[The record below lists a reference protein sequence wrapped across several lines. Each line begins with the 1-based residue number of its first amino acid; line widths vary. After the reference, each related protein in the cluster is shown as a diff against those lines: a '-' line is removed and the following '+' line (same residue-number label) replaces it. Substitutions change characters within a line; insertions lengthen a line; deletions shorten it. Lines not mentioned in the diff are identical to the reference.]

1 MAHDPPPRKQTR
13 RAPEVTAPTKRQR
26 ATHAR
31 PGAQRP
37 EPSSSQAAGEQYRDI
52 IELAPDALLAVDSD
66 GRIRLVNQQTER
78 MFGYAREEL
87 LGQPIETLI
96 PERSRAG
103 HRRLRAGYMADPH
116 TRPMGM
122 DLPLFG
128 RRRDGSEFPVEI
140 GLSPLR
146 AGDARA
152 EFAVVAIVRDITE
165 RRRIEAERAAAEAA
179 NQELRKL
186 QTITEAGLHTGVF
199 QVEMDDLLPA
209 LLARIRQVMAVDN
222 VALLL
227 AAPGEETLTL
237 TLAQGAEE
245 LLTGQVRIPFGEGV
259 AGRIAATRTPL
270 IVDDLRM
277 VEVVNPLLSEKF
289 RSLAGAPLLV
299 DTRLIGVLHVA
310 SVTARRFTDTDIRL
324 LQLVAQRVASLIE
337 QARLYAEEQTSRRE
351 AEMARVNAEASRELS
366 QRLDEF
372 VGVASHD
379 IRTPVAVIRG
389 NIQQAQREFDQ
400 LLANEALDM
409 AHDDV
414 RAVRE
419 SLVEAGAG
427 ADRLTRL
434 VDMLFDI
441 VRARNGKLELQ
452 MALCDLADIISA
464 TVEAQRIATPSRALH
479 LELPDERPA
488 LVHADADRL
497 GQVLNNYLS
506 NAIKYSPDT
515 SIITTRLEVYG
526 NKAIVSVQD
535 EGPGLPWTEQ
545 SRVWEMF
552 HRAPGVNVQS
562 ATAKAASLGLGLH
575 VCKQII
581 ELHHGQV
588 GVESVEGQG
597 STFWFSLAQAINA
610 QT

>member
-1 MAHDPPPRKQTR
+1 VAHDPPPRRQTR
-13 RAPEVTAPTKRQR
+13 RAPEATATIRQKR
-26 ATHAR
+26 ATRAR

-37 EPSSSQAAGEQYRDI
+37 ETPSAHVAGEQYHDI

-66 GRIRLVNQQTER
+66 GRIALVNQQTER
-78 MFGYAREEL
+78 VFGYAREEL
-87 LGQPIETLI
+87 LGQPIEALI
-96 PERSRAG
+96 PERSRAA
-103 HRRLRAGYMADPH
+103 HRHLRAGYMAGPH

-140 GLSPLR
+140 GLSPLQ
-146 AGDARA
+146 AGS

-186 QTITEAGLHTGVF
+186 QTITEAGLHTGLF

-222 VALLL
+222 AALLL

-245 LLTGQVRIPFGEGV
+245 RLTGQVRIPFGEGV
-259 AGRIAATRTPL
+259 AGRIAATRAPL
-270 IVDDLRM
+270 IVDDLRT
-277 VEVVNPLLSEKF
+277 VEVANPLLREKF

-310 SVTARRFTDTDIRL
+310 SVTERRFTDTDIRL

-372 VGVASHD
+372 VSVASHD

-419 SLVEAGAG
+419 SLAEAGAG

-452 MALCDLADIISA
+452 MALCDLAEIVSA
-464 TVEAQRIATPSRALH
+464 TVEAQRIATPSRAIQ
-479 LELPDERPA
+479 LELPEERPV
-488 LVHADADRL
+488 LVRADADRL

-581 ELHHGQV
+581 DLHHGQV
-588 GVESVEGQG
+588 GVESVDGQG
-597 STFWFSLAQAINA
+597 STFWFSLALTADA
-610 QT
+610 QP

>member
-1 MAHDPPPRKQTR
+1 MAHDPPPRRQTR
-13 RAPEVTAPTKRQR
+13 RAPEATAPTKRQR

-78 MFGYAREEL
+78 MFGYAREKL
-87 LGQPIETLI
+87 LGQPIEALI

-103 HRRLRAGYMADPH
+103 HRRLRAGYMAEPH

-140 GLSPLR
+140 GLSPLG
-146 AGDARA
+146 AGS

-199 QVEMDDLLPA
+199 QVEMDNLLPA
-209 LLARIRQVMAVDN
+209 LLARVRQVMAVDN
-222 VALLL
+222 AALLL
-227 AAPGEETLTL
+227 AAPGEVTLTL

-245 LLTGQVRIPFGEGV
+245 RLTGQVRIPFGEGV
-259 AGRIAATRTPL
+259 AGRIAATRAPL
-270 IVDDLRM
+270 IVDDLRT
-277 VEVVNPLLSEKF
+277 VEVVNPLLREKF

-310 SVTARRFTDTDIRL
+310 SVTERRFTDTDIRL

-337 QARLYAEEQTSRRE
+337 QARLYAEEQASRRE
-351 AEMARVNAEASRELS
+351 AEIARVNAEASRELS

-372 VGVASHD
+372 VSVASHD

-409 AHDDV
+409 AHADV

-419 SLVEAGAG
+419 SLAEAGAG

-452 MALCDLADIISA
+452 MALCNLDEIVSA
-464 TVEAQRIATPSRALH
+464 TVEAQRIATPSRALR
-479 LELPDERPA
+479 LELPDERPV

-515 SIITTRLEVYG
+515 SVITTRLEVYG
-526 NKAIVSVQD
+526 SKAIVSVQD

-597 STFWFSLAQAINA
+597 STFWFSLALAADA
-610 QT
+610 QP

>member
-1 MAHDPPPRKQTR
+1 MAHDPPPRRQTR
-13 RAPEVTAPTKRQR
+13 RAPEATATTRRQR
-26 ATHAR
+26 STRAR
-31 PGAQRP
+31 PGAGRT
-37 EPSSSQAAGEQYRDI
+37 ETSSAHAAGGQYRDI

-66 GRIRLVNQQTER
+66 GRITLVNQQTER

-103 HRRLRAGYMADPH
+103 HRRLRAGYMAEPH

-140 GLSPLR
+140 GLSPLQ
-146 AGDARA
+146 AGS
-152 EFAVVAIVRDITE
+152 EFAVAAIVRDITE

-186 QTITEAGLHTGVF
+186 QTITESGLHTGVL

-209 LLARIRQVMAVDN
+209 LLARVRQVMAVDN
-222 VALLL
+222 AALLL

-245 LLTGQVRIPFGEGV
+245 RLTGQVRIPFGEGV
-259 AGRIAATRTPL
+259 AGRIAATRAPL
-270 IVDDLRM
+270 IVDDLRT
-277 VEVVNPLLSEKF
+277 VEVVNPLLHEKF
-289 RSLAGAPLLV
+289 RSLAGAPLLI

-351 AEMARVNAEASRELS
+351 AEMARVNAEAARELS

-372 VGVASHD
+372 VSVASHD

-400 LLANEALDM
+400 LLANEAFDM

-419 SLVEAGAG
+419 SLTEAGAG

-452 MALCDLADIISA
+452 MALCDLAEIVSA
-464 TVEAQRIATPSRALH
+464 TVEAQRIATPSRAIQ
-479 LELPDERPA
+479 LELPEERPV

-506 NAIKYSPDT
+506 NAIKYSPDI
-515 SIITTRLEVYG
+515 SVITTRLEVYG

-552 HRAPGVNVQS
+552 HRAPGINVQS

-597 STFWFSLAQAINA
+597 STFWFSLTLFANAQA
-610 QT
+610 

>member
-1 MAHDPPPRKQTR
+1 VAHDPPSRRQTR
-13 RAPEVTAPTKRQR
+13 RAPEATTTTKRQR
-26 ATHAR
+26 AIHAR

-37 EPSSSQAAGEQYRDI
+37 ERSSAHAAGEQYRDI

-66 GRIRLVNQQTER
+66 GRIALVNQQTER

-87 LGQPIETLI
+87 LGQPIEALI
-96 PERSRAG
+96 PERSRSA
-103 HRRLRAGYMADPH
+103 HRHLRAGYMAEPH

-140 GLSPLR
+140 GLSPLH
-146 AGDARA
+146 AGA
-152 EFAVVAIVRDITE
+152 EFAIVAIVRDITE
-165 RRRIEAERAAAEAA
+165 RRLIEAERTAAEAA

-186 QTITEAGLHTGVF
+186 QTITEAGLHTGVL

-209 LLARIRQVMAVDN
+209 LLARVRQVMAVDN
-222 VALLL
+222 AALLL

-237 TLAQGAEE
+237 SLAQGAEE
-245 LLTGQVRIPFGEGV
+245 RLTGQVRIPFGEGV
-259 AGRIAATRTPL
+259 AGRIAATRASL
-270 IVDDLRM
+270 IVDDLRT
-277 VEVVNPLLSEKF
+277 VEVVNPLLREEF

-310 SVTARRFTDTDIRL
+310 SATERRFTDTDIRL
-324 LQLVAQRVASLIE
+324 LELVAQRVASLIE

-372 VGVASHD
+372 VSVASHD

-419 SLVEAGAG
+419 SLTEAGAG

-452 MALCDLADIISA
+452 MASCDLAEIVSA
-464 TVEAQRIATPSRALH
+464 TVEAQRIATPSRVLQ
-479 LELPDERPA
+479 LELPGERPV

-497 GQVLNNYLS
+497 GQVLNNFLS

-515 SIITTRLEVYG
+515 SVITIRLEVYG
-526 NKAIVSVQD
+526 DKAIVSVQD

-562 ATAKAASLGLGLH
+562 ATAKAASLGLGLY

-597 STFWFSLAQAINA
+597 STFWFSLALTADA

>member
-1 MAHDPPPRKQTR
+1 
-13 RAPEVTAPTKRQR
+13 
-26 ATHAR
+26 
-31 PGAQRP
+31 
-37 EPSSSQAAGEQYRDI
+37 
-52 IELAPDALLAVDSD
+52 
-66 GRIRLVNQQTER
+66 
-78 MFGYAREEL
+78 
-87 LGQPIETLI
+87 
-96 PERSRAG
+96 
-103 HRRLRAGYMADPH
+103 
-116 TRPMGM
+116 MGM

-140 GLSPLR
+140 GLSPLG
-146 AGDARA
+146 ADS

-209 LLARIRQVMAVDN
+209 LLARVRQVMAVDN
-222 VALLL
+222 AALLL
-227 AAPGEETLTL
+227 AVPGEETLML

-245 LLTGQVRIPFGEGV
+245 RLTGQVRIPFGEGV
-259 AGRIAATRTPL
+259 AGRIAATRAPL

-310 SVTARRFTDTDIRL
+310 SVSARRFTDTDIRL

-372 VGVASHD
+372 VSVASHD

-400 LLANEALDM
+400 LFANEALDM

-419 SLVEAGAG
+419 SLAEAGAG

-452 MALCDLADIISA
+452 MALCDLAEIVSA
-464 TVEAQRIATPSRALH
+464 TVEAQRIATPSRAIQ
-479 LELPDERPA
+479 LELPEERPV
-488 LVHADADRL
+488 LVRADADRL

-515 SIITTRLEVYG
+515 SVITTRLEVYG
-526 NKAIVSVQD
+526 DKAIVSVQD

-552 HRAPGVNVQS
+552 HRAPGVNIQS

-597 STFWFSLAQAINA
+597 STFWFSLALAINA